1 MEVSLIIK
9 MGKARGNNLDLP
21 SLRKEDLLI
30 LKDLR
35 KSSPQAFH
43 TNMTEFLISEMHK
56 YIFQSQVF
64 RTSIMG
70 ETRGGKSEVGQSL
83 MILYIKIFN
92 YYLERGHFDEQDV
105 FSQKILK
112 KEKLDLGIDVF
123 ENDVKYIREN
133 QSDYMYY
140 LRKQFK
146 DKEMKF
152 GQIYIIDE
160 SKDSLG
166 GLGSFSESLDLKNLN
181 NIIAK
186 FMQAE
191 IWIQPLQMETKNAP
205 YGLYVYQKDIKNKVN
220 WCLLYRISRNAVGN
234 VTFTFLGWI
243 KVPLH
248 DNKLLRNIYNE
259 KKNRWIADEIDGSSD
274 NRLGERKKI
283 ALSLAEDDRFSE
295 RSATGKVFKR
305 SKAQQIAIFES
316 WILDKKTQS
325 WNQLE
330 RQMIVEEA
338 RLIADENYEGK
349 RKKIGLFNKN

>member
-1 MEVSLIIK
+1 
-9 MGKARGNNLDLP
+9 
-21 SLRKEDLLI
+21 
-30 LKDLR
+30 
-35 KSSPQAFH
+35 
-43 TNMTEFLISEMHK
+43 
-56 YIFQSQVF
+56 
-64 RTSIMG
+64 
-70 ETRGGKSEVGQSL
+70 
-83 MILYIKIFN
+83 
-92 YYLERGHFDEQDV
+92 
-105 FSQKILK
+105 
-112 KEKLDLGIDVF
+112 
-123 ENDVKYIREN
+123 
-133 QSDYMYY
+133 
-140 LRKQFK
+140 
-146 DKEMKF
+146 MKF